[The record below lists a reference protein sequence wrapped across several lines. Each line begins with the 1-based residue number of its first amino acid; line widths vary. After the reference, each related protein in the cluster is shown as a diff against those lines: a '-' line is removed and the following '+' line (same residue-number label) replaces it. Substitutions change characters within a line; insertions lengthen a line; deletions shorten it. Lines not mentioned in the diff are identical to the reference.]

1 MRVVDTATAPGVNG
15 ATDLLIVNF
24 KDKHLSTSTVVNPC
38 YNTDCNAQYLDV
50 SRYASPEG
58 LSKIAQ

>member
-1 MRVVDTATAPGVNG
+1 VATAEG
-15 ATDLLIVNF
+15 
-24 KDKHLSTSTVVNPC
+24 PC
-38 YNTDCNAQYLDV
+38 FNTDCDAQYLDV

>member
-1 MRVVDTATAPGVNG
+1 MTAATA
-15 ATDLLIVNF
+15 A
-24 KDKHLSTSTVVNPC
+24 NPC
-38 YNTDCNAQYLDV
+38 FNTDCNAQYLDM

>member
-1 MRVVDTATAPGVNG
+1 VATTA
-15 ATDLLIVNF
+15 
-24 KDKHLSTSTVVNPC
+24 HPC
-38 YNTDCNAQYLDV
+38 FNTDCNAQYLDI